1 MAQRLSDKEKK
12 QIIAYY
18 IECQNLRETA
28 RKFKREPSTIKRVV
42 EKDDKMQQE
51 IKQKATQKRNENT
64 KSILE
69 SMEEKKNIKIQ
80 LLDKILNAMEKKV
93 DNLDMFTNIKDLA
106 TAYGIILDKEIKI
119 KELQNKDKDSQ
130 DILDRLDKLLEEQR
144 NA

>member
-28 RKFKREPSTIKRVV
+28 RKFKREPSTIKRVI